1 MTNYIVGRL
10 ISAVITVIGT
20 TFLVFGAVRFLP
32 GNAVDIIASTSTVGG
47 PDAHAQVE
55 HELGLDKPFLVGYG
69 DWLKQ
74 VSTGDFGKS
83 LINGQSINRFLKE
96 GLPVSTELGLMS
108 LVFGIAFG
116 VPIGVISAVKQ
127 DSWVDFVLRSLS
139 IVLLAVPGF
148 LIAVIIIVVA
158 SRAWNWNP
166 PITYI
171 KFSDDPLHNLEQFL
185 LPAIILGFSSAAAL
199 MRFTR
204 TSMLDVYR
212 QDYVRTARA
221 KGLSERSVV
230 WTHAFRNALIPIISV
245 IGVFLAYI
253 IGGTVIFEQIFQLP
267 GIGRFLLSE
276 VNTRDYPGIQAIA
289 LIFALI
295 VVFVNLVT
303 DLAYTLIDP
312 RVRY

>member
-1 MTNYIVGRL
+1 
-10 ISAVITVIGT
+10 
-20 TFLVFGAVRFLP
+20 
-32 GNAVDIIASTSTVGG
+32 
-47 PDAHAQVE
+47 
-55 HELGLDKPFLVGYG
+55 
-69 DWLKQ
+69 
-74 VSTGDFGKS
+74 
-83 LINGQSINRFLKE
+83 
-96 GLPVSTELGLMS
+96 
-108 LVFGIAFG
+108 
-116 VPIGVISAVKQ
+116 
-127 DSWVDFVLRSLS
+127 
-139 IVLLAVPGF
+139 
-148 LIAVIIIVVA
+148 
-158 SRAWNWNP
+158 
-166 PITYI
+166 
-171 KFSDDPLHNLEQFL
+171 EQFL

-295 VVFVNLVT
+295 VVAVNLIT